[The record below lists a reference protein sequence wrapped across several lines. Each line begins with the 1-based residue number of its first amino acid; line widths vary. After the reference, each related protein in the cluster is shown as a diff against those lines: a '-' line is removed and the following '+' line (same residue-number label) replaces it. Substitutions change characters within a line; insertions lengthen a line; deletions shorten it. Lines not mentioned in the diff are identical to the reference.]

1 MTTTLLQHHR
11 RSIRL
16 KGYDYSQLGSY
27 FITIVTQNRAI
38 LFGKIIDDEMVLND
52 AGKMIKKWYREIE
65 NKFSDIKC
73 DEFICMPN
81 HVHFILMNVGY
92 EFPISAFVGAD
103 LCVCPCE
110 GEHTGSPL
118 RKSGECN
125 QGEWNQGEH
134 VGSPLRK
141 SGEWNQGEHTGS
153 PLHESGEW
161 NQGEHV
167 GSPLRESGEWNQ
179 GEHTGSPLQ
188 RIIQWFKTMTTNDYI
203 KNVKKNNWI
212 PFDKKFW
219 QRNYY
224 EHIIRNEKDLN
235 KIREYS
241 ICNPAN
247 WKTDEN
253 YCSL

>member
-118 RKSGECN
+118 R
-125 QGEWNQGEH
+125 
-134 VGSPLRK
+134 
-141 SGEWNQGEHTGS
+141 
-153 PLHESGEW
+153 ESGEW

-167 GSPLRESGEWNQ
+167 
-179 GEHTGSPLQ
+179 GSPLQ

>member
-118 RKSGECN
+118 R
-125 QGEWNQGEH
+125 
-134 VGSPLRK
+134 
-141 SGEWNQGEHTGS
+141 
-153 PLHESGEW
+153 
-161 NQGEHV
+161 
-167 GSPLRESGEWNQ
+167 ESGEWNQ

>member
-27 FITIVTQNRAI
+27 FITIVTQNRVI

-118 RKSGECN
+118 R
-125 QGEWNQGEH
+125 
-134 VGSPLRK
+134 
-141 SGEWNQGEHTGS
+141 
-153 PLHESGEW
+153 ESGEW

-167 GSPLRESGEWNQ
+167 
-179 GEHTGSPLQ
+179 GSPLQ

>member
-27 FITIVTQNRAI
+27 FITIVTQNRVI

-134 VGSPLRK
+134 TGSPLRK
-141 SGEWNQGEHTGS
+141 SGECNQ
-153 PLHESGEW
+153 GEW
-161 NQGEHV
+161 NQGE
-167 GSPLRESGEWNQ
+167 
-179 GEHTGSPLQ
+179 
-188 RIIQWFKTMTTNDYI
+188 
-203 KNVKKNNWI
+203 
-212 PFDKKFW
+212 
-219 QRNYY
+219 
-224 EHIIRNEKDLN
+224 
-235 KIREYS
+235 
-241 ICNPAN
+241 
-247 WKTDEN
+247 
-253 YCSL
+253 

>member
-1 MTTTLLQHHR
+1 VTTTLLQHHR

-92 EFPISAFVGAD
+92 EFPISASVGAD

-118 RKSGECN
+118 R
-125 QGEWNQGEH
+125 
-134 VGSPLRK
+134 
-141 SGEWNQGEHTGS
+141 
-153 PLHESGEW
+153 ESGEW

-167 GSPLRESGEWNQ
+167 
-179 GEHTGSPLQ
+179 GSPLQ